1 VCTVAYNFTAI
12 NGGDQISAVARTP
25 RARWIEAGLEALAQG
40 GPDAVRVELLAAELG
55 VTKGGFYGY
64 FDGRPAL
71 LTEMLDEWER
81 RCTKEIIAQVDAE
94 GGDAAERIRR
104 AGQLTFS
111 EDLHRMDLAVRAWAR
126 HDQSV
131 ATRLRRID
139 NERMEF
145 LRKMFGTF
153 ISNPDE
159 IEARS
164 TLAFAL
170 AIGRHFIVADHPGY
184 TKREAIQLAGELL
197 LRPQP

>member
-1 VCTVAYNFTAI
+1 M
-12 NGGDQISAVARTP
+12 ARTP
-25 RARWIEAGLEALAQG
+25 RTRWIEAGLEALAQG
-40 GPDAVRVELLAAELG
+40 GPDAVRVETLATALG

-71 LTEMLDEWER
+71 LAEMLDEWER
-81 RCTKEIIAQVDAE
+81 RCTGEVLARVEAA

-104 AGQLTFS
+104 AGELTFS
-111 EDLHRMDLAVRAWAR
+111 EDFHRIDLAVRAWAR
-126 HDQSV
+126 HDQAV
-131 ATRLRRID
+131 ATRLRRVD

-153 ISNPDE
+153 VTDPDE

-170 AIGRHFIVADHPGY
+170 AIGRHFIVVDHPGH
-184 TKREAIQLAGELL
+184 TKREAVKLAGDYL
-197 LRPQP
+197 LRPRP